1 MLRLF
6 AFLLLATV
14 LLWAE
19 RAGPYVGIG
28 VGLAG
33 YDDDGRLASVENRSQ
48 EAFRIYAGAYINEN
62 FSVEVDYNA
71 VMEFDGVLKNG
82 GEVTEKFSFL
92 STAVVLHYPVAND
105 TTDLFVKFGASEV
118 FWRERGSESHKDS
131 AAAMLLG
138 LGVGYRLKEYLTLNL
153 GYDAYFFSMDI
164 SERDSYD
171 MLLGAAYLKIEVQ
184 F

>member
-1 MLRLF
+1 MIRLL
-6 AFLLLATV
+6 AVLLLGV
-14 LLWAE
+14 ISLLAD
-19 RAGPYVGIG
+19 RVGPYAGMG
-28 VGLAG
+28 AGLAN
-33 YDDDGRLASVENRSQ
+33 YDDDGRLTSLEGRSQ

-71 VMEFDGVLKNG
+71 VMEFDGILQDK

-92 STAVVLHYPVAND
+92 STAVVLHYPVADD
-105 TTDLFVKFGASEV
+105 TTDLFLKFGASEV
-118 FWRERGSESHKDS
+118 FWRERGGESHKDS
-131 AAAMLLG
+131 AAAMLIG

-164 SERDSYD
+164 SEQESYD
-171 MLLGAAYLKIEVQ
+171 MLMGTVCVKIEVQ